1 MVITTTIV
9 GALALAVAIGAFLSI
24 ASRAKVDARE
34 PPAIYSPIPFFG
46 HIIGMLREG
55 PLYIA
60 RISAQ
65 SSAPIFAM
73 PMLGGKS
80 YVCKNPQYAALI
92 QRATSTLDFDGIVV
106 NMTPRMVGSHA
117 KTSRILVESQE
128 LMKRSHGIINPPLSQ
143 QHMGSIAAIQ
153 LAHFGDFI
161 NKIQNGHEVDLFRF
175 ITREV
180 TAATMRSFYGPR
192 NPFAVD
198 PSLIEAFWDWEWEI
212 VAYMVGVMRSVFA
225 RKAQAGLERC
235 VKGFEKYAAEDGY
248 KDASGL
254 VQNRKALHEDFG
266 ISPHEHAR
274 LELGLCFGFN
284 SNASITTFWVL
295 NNIFSRPPLL
305 AEVRAE
311 IERNAIVSPG
321 TIAFTK
327 LRDNCPL
334 LNSIYKETMR
344 LAAPMTSARMVHE
357 DTLIADTFLLRKGAV
372 VQIAGG
378 ILHQDATIWGPDVS
392 SFNARRFEHNW
403 TGSKTDKDGNVSNAK
418 GDQVHA
424 SAFRGFG
431 GGASL
436 CPGRF
441 IAQMEIISLAAAV
454 VCAFDLEA
462 PQGKTT
468 VEWDPPRDDKRFPF
482 SVVKPLRELNVQLKR
497 REGLEDVH
505 WTLQA

>member
-1 MVITTTIV
+1 
-9 GALALAVAIGAFLSI
+9 
-24 ASRAKVDARE
+24 
-34 PPAIYSPIPFFG
+34 
-46 HIIGMLREG
+46 
-55 PLYIA
+55 
-60 RISAQ
+60 
-65 SSAPIFAM
+65 M
-73 PMLGGKS
+73 PMLGGNS

-92 QRATSTLDFDGIVV
+92 QRASSTLDFDGIVV
-106 NMTPRMVGSHA
+106 NMTPRMVGLNK
-117 KTSRILVESQE
+117 KTSRILAESKD
-128 LMKRSHGIINPPLSQ
+128 LMKRSHGIVNPPLSQ
-143 QHMGSIAAIQ
+143 QQIGSISAIQ
-153 LAHFGDFI
+153 LEHFGDFI
-161 NKIQNGHEVDLFRF
+161 NKVENGKEVDLFRF

-212 VAYMVGVMRSVFA
+212 VAYMTGVLRSVFA

-235 VKGFEKYAAEDGY
+235 VKGFEKYAAEGGY
-248 KDASGL
+248 KDAYGL
-254 VQNRKALHEDFG
+254 VQNRKALHEDVG

-295 NNIFSRPPLL
+295 NNIFSRPALL
-305 AEVRAE
+305 AEVREE
-311 IERNAIVSPG
+311 IEKNAIVAPG
-321 TIAFTK
+321 TISFPQ

-344 LAAPMTSARMVHE
+344 LTAPMMSARMVHE

-378 ILHQDATIWGPDVS
+378 ILHQDVSIWGPDVS
-392 SFNARRFEHNW
+392 SFNPRRFQHNW
-403 TGSKTDKDGNVSNAK
+403 NGSKTDSDGNVSDKKA
-418 GDQVHA
+418 DQVHA

-441 IAQMEIISLAAAV
+441 IAQMEIISLSAAV
-454 VCAFDLEA
+454 VCAFEMVA
-462 PQGKTT
+462 PQGKHE

-482 SVVKPLRELNVQLKR
+482 SVMKPLRELKVQFKR
-497 REGLEDVH
+497 REGLENMH